1 MKTRNRTF
9 LLLCTLLIT
18 PFTVQAQDAWPRT
31 FFVGSNHVRC
41 DFDTTNLRGWPHYIQ
56 AVDSATVGFQ
66 GWYPFRI
73 LPESRFEQLQ
83 DLGLNLA
90 EITIDPDSLLTP
102 AVPPRNVVSE
112 LNARAA
118 ERARTHAG
126 APALEYVIQ
135 DFQLTGTAAAND

>member
-1 MKTRNRTF
+1 MQSRYSTF
-9 LLLCTLLIT
+9 LFLCTLLL
-18 PFTVQAQDAWPRT
+18 PPLAAQAQDAWPRT

-90 EITIDPDSLLTP
+90 RI
-102 AVPPRNVVSE
+102 VVDHSFVLPE
-112 LNARAA
+112 RLYSRRSARAFHSSIA
-118 ERARTHAG
+118 
-126 APALEYVIQ
+126 
-135 DFQLTGTAAAND
+135 